1 MSAAESSSRA
11 RQEAESEAEAEP
23 PQRRWVALVSIP
35 VILASGDERA
45 RSMLAHA
52 TNVELDLHD
61 PPQPSYL
68 LLHPSIVG
76 LKPVAQQPSVYILAT
91 DGSGSLVFRVT
102 NHGSNGPDEDDVMY
116 FCDAHARR
124 AISMPAVPYSD
135 LRVEAR
141 PHRSIGLIADP
152 DPCRLGH
159 YLVAQLYPRDS
170 VLLGDKLLCCSTA
183 TFQWFVKPLLTSA
196 TTRMRNPS
204 ADTGVVAHAGRLYWL
219 ALAYGVFVCDPFADT
234 AHLRFLALP
243 ADCDLG
249 EKPYR
254 INRAYVAQC
263 RRVAPSEGQLRYVE
277 IRGLSYEAYVAPAVA
292 PPPVHPTVWMWTLVD
307 PEATEPWRFEYEAP
321 FAEVWA
327 HESYA
332 AAGLPHGEVP
342 HVALVDPDDHGIVYF
357 FQGSKLFGLDVRAR
371 RVVSIEECSVR
382 DDLKMKDWNSRPI
395 VDAWEVPPPSPPC
408 SELSSPSP
416 QGSDGDL
423 LALITAASCSNNRLL
438 RFIC

>member
-11 RQEAESEAEAEP
+11 RQEAEAEAEP

-45 RSMLAHA
+45 RAMLAHA

-102 NHGSNGPDEDDVMY
+102 NHGRNGPDEDDVMY

-141 PHRSIGLIADP
+141 PHRSRSIGLIADP
-152 DPCRLGH
+152 DPCRHGH

-277 IRGLSYEAYVAPAVA
+277 VRGLSYEAYVAPAVA

-357 FQGSKLFGLDVRAR
+357 FQGSKLFGLDVRKKQVIACK
-371 RVVSIEECSVR
+371 ECLIDR
-382 DDLKMKDWNSRPI
+382 DQVTLQSSRPI
-395 VDAWEVPPPSPPC
+395 VHAWELPPPPT
-408 SELSSPSP
+408 LL
-416 QGSDGDL
+416 GDL
-423 LALITAASCSNNRLL
+423 SPDGMCAYLL
-438 RFIC
+438 PMVTHEWIKCNIYMHGCWKF